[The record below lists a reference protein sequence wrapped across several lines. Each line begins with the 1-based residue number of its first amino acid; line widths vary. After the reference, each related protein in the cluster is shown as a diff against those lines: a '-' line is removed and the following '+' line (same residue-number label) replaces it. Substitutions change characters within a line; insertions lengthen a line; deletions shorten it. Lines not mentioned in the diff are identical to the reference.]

1 MGTNMSSA
9 VTSDRLSQPP
19 SRPTSFA
26 ARSMPAFLTT
36 DLENVVIHRDKKK
49 KTSRFATLRK
59 KLTKVRRQSRSLDH
73 ARAMRDLTSSWSI
86 QETSALVEEY
96 EASIA
101 LKELT
106 LQASLARPHAST
118 LKEDLYALYDNKYC
132 TDVDL
137 IYKSVCFPVHRA
149 ILCVRCPF
157 FRSLLAR
164 YPQYGAQV
172 PVNIH
177 AQGVDVNMF
186 SVLLRYLYTGEF
198 NSEEMRSEDLELLA
212 RLADQFGT
220 PNPLEQDLKT
230 LLETSVYSDALL
242 IFSSEAELHDAFTPD
257 GATGEVRTQ
266 KTHELRCHKA
276 ILAARSPFFRNVIL
290 RRARSGEEFT
300 EHTLSS
306 PTCIVLDESVIPR
319 RYARVL
325 LNAIYLD
332 SVNLSL
338 IIRSSVSLCSLS
350 EVQAMVAGKS
360 HMTTTDEAMEIYQ
373 IGQFLDFPVLSQGE
387 CAWHR
392 WCPFTR
398 STLNCHD
405 FIVLLS
411 AAYKLD
417 IRARGIS

>member
-1 MGTNMSSA
+1 MGTNMSSGL
-9 VTSDRLSQPP
+9 TSDRLSQTP
-19 SRPTSFA
+19 SRPASFA
-26 ARSMPAFLTT
+26 ARSTPALAMNDT
-36 DLENVVIHRDKKK
+36 ECAVIRRDKKK

-59 KLTKVRRQSRSLDH
+59 KLTKVRRHSRSLDH
-73 ARAMRDLTSSWSI
+73 ARAIRDLTSSWTI

-96 EASIA
+96 DASIA

-106 LQASLARPHAST
+106 LRASLARPHAAT
-118 LKEDLYALYDNKYC
+118 LKEDLSVLYDFKYC

-157 FRSLLAR
+157 FRTLLAR

-172 PVNIH
+172 PVTIH
-177 AQGVDVNMF
+177 AKGVNFTMF
-186 SVLLRYLYTGEF
+186 SVLLRYLYTGEI
-198 NSEEMRSEDLELLA
+198 NSEEVSSEDLELLA

-242 IFSSEAELHDAFTPD
+242 IFSSDCDDAFTPD
-257 GATGEVRTQ
+257 GATGDARTQ
-266 KTHELRCHKA
+266 KTHELPCHKA

-290 RRARSGEEFT
+290 RRARAGGALT
-300 EHTLSS
+300 EHALSS
-306 PTCIVLDESVIPR
+306 PTCIILDESVIPR

-338 IIRSSVSLCSLS
+338 IIRSSISLCSLS

-360 HMTTTDEAMEIYQ
+360 HLTTSDEAMEIYQ
-373 IGQFLDFPVLSQGE
+373 IGQFLDFPVLAHGE
-387 CAWHR
+387 
-392 WCPFTR
+392 
-398 STLNCHD
+398 
-405 FIVLLS
+405 
-411 AAYKLD
+411 
-417 IRARGIS
+417 

>member
-1 MGTNMSSA
+1 MGTNMSSSGVA
-9 VTSDRLSQPP
+9 SDRMSVSQRP
-19 SRPTSFA
+19 SRPISFA
-26 ARSMPAFLTT
+26 ARSSTPSFLTNDT
-36 DLENVVIHRDKKK
+36 ENVVVHRDKKK

-73 ARAMRDLTSSWSI
+73 ARAIRDLTSSWTI

-96 EASIA
+96 DASTA
-101 LKELT
+101 LKELM

-118 LKEDLYALYDNKYC
+118 LKEDLSVLYDYKYC

-157 FRSLLAR
+157 FHSLLAR

-198 NSEEMRSEDLELLA
+198 NSEEMRSEDLEILA

-230 LLETSVYSDALL
+230 LLETSVNSDALL
-242 IFSSEAELHDAFTPD
+242 IFSSESEMHEAFTPD
-257 GATGEVRTQ
+257 SATGEVRTH

-290 RRARSGEEFT
+290 RRARSGEELT

-306 PTCIVLDESVIPR
+306 PTCIILDESVIPR

-332 SVNLSL
+332 TVNLSL

-373 IGQFLDFPVLSQGE
+373 IGQFLDFPVLSQGK
-387 CAWHR
+387 C
-392 WCPFTR
+392 
-398 STLNCHD
+398 L
-405 FIVLLS
+405 
-411 AAYKLD
+411 
-417 IRARGIS
+417 